1 MEQTPDRL
9 LPLPPLD
16 FKLLHPVMLW
26 VYGLGFRVGVLDFKL
41 LRPVMLWVYGLGF
54 RIDFKLLHP
63 VMLWVYGLGFR
74 VWGVDLP
81 QSASPCHVVGSRL
94 RVWGAANPRVVLIRH
109 VQITGFRPQV

>member
-26 VYGLGFRVGVLDFKL
+26 VYGLGIRVGVLDFKL
-41 LRPVMLWVYGLGF
+41 LR
-54 RIDFKLLHP
+54 P

-81 QSASPCHVVGSRL
+81 QSASPCHVVGSRF
-94 RVWGAANPRVVLIRH
+94 GFG
-109 VQITGFRPQV
+109 VQLTLGLF